1 MGLGLIGCRQVPHLV
16 LATAKKT
23 ISTST
28 ITTCVP
34 LDITSWAMVAASEM
48 ESGGQVTGP
57 LNGVLTT
64 NLETNQGVS
73 PSRAQTEGNSSSSGK
88 SYGQCRVDVIKAGSL

>member
-1 MGLGLIGCRQVPHLV
+1 MGLGLIGCRQVPRLV
-16 LATAKKT
+16 LATAKKN
-23 ISTST
+23 IST

-48 ESGGQVTGP
+48 ESGGRVTGP

-73 PSRAQTEGNSSSSGK
+73 PSRALTEGNSSSSGK
-88 SYGQCRVDVIKAGSL
+88 SYG